1 MCGSTGHNFRNIDAV
16 VSRDMLVAESAGYA
30 EAKALSTFDEFDLD
44 GILISTGSLGCV
56 YLRVVRYATSYFL
69 K

>member
-1 MCGSTGHNFRNIDAV
+1 
-16 VSRDMLVAESAGYA
+16 MLVAESAGYA

-69 K
+69 KWTKRV